1 MLSAADDELPVV
13 LGRLSAAFDCIG
25 NLKSLLMRCKVRER
39 GLLGVPEDHRGSSET
54 TKLLFE
60 AVASAVS
67 LCALGTERNSRNSSQ
82 PGRRCQLKGN
92 TSSTR
97 AMRAGYQTRSTRST
111 ATPASSIPSCCCCSS
126 SPSSSGLL

>member
-1 MLSAADDELPVV
+1 MLRADDELPVV
-13 LGRLSAAFDCIG
+13 LGRLILAFDCIG
-25 NLKSLLMRCKVRER
+25 NLKLMLMRSKARER
-39 GLLGVPEDHRGSSET
+39 GLLSVPEDHRGSSKT

-67 LCALGTERNSRNSSQ
+67 LCALGTERNSSQ

-92 TSSTR
+92 TSSMR
-97 AMRAGYQTRSTRST
+97 AMTAGYQTRSTRST

-126 SPSSSGLL
+126 LPSSSGLL

>member
-1 MLSAADDELPVV
+1 MLRPDDELPVV
-13 LGRLSAAFDCIG
+13 LGRLIPAFDCIG
-25 NLKSLLMRCKVRER
+25 NVKLTLMRSKIRGRE
-39 GLLGVPEDHRGSSET
+39 LLGVPEDHRGSGAT

-67 LCALGTERNSRNSSQ
+67 LCALGIERNSSQ

-97 AMRAGYQTRSTRST
+97 AMTAGYQTRSMRST

-126 SPSSSGLL
+126 SQSSSGPL